1 MLKKIF
7 LSILSIL
14 TLSAA
19 FGLSG
24 MQSAKAQ
31 DLQVID
37 KIVAVVN
44 DNIILKSEVDARLNE
59 FLRGNE
65 QVNFSEQLWFEVLE
79 SVIDNYAILEQARI
93 DSVVVSDEQVNRAM
107 DSRIQQLIRQVG
119 GERQLEEAFGR
130 SIVQIRADYRST
142 FREEMLV
149 SRMREIQQQRVSI
162 TRPEVVEFF
171 NSIPQDSLPM
181 IPETVRLAHIVA
193 IPPPMQEARQAARQ
207 KAGALRDS
215 LLNHGAD
222 FEELARRHSHG
233 PGAANGGF
241 LPMMPMSDLVS
252 EYSAAAAA
260 LQPGEIS
267 EVVETQ
273 FGFHVIRLNR
283 RVGDQIETNHILI
296 QVQEDQADEQ
306 AAITKL
312 EAIRDSVETQGKSF
326 FDMARRYSEDKNTA
340 PFGGRLSNPQTGQ
353 RRLAVNEIDSD
364 LYRTVLLLDDPGD
377 ISEPRSFTTGER
389 DNRRRAYRI
398 VKLIERIPEHLANL
412 EQDYEI
418 IENFAR
424 QQKTMQEFDKWL
436 REIREEVYIEYRI
449 DSPYASR

>member
-1 MLKKIF
+1 
-7 LSILSIL
+7 
-14 TLSAA
+14 
-19 FGLSG
+19 
-24 MQSAKAQ
+24 
-31 DLQVID
+31 
-37 KIVAVVN
+37 
-44 DNIILKSEVDARLNE
+44 
-59 FLRGNE
+59 
-65 QVNFSEQLWFEVLE
+65 
-79 SVIDNYAILEQARI
+79 
-93 DSVVVSDEQVNRAM
+93 
-107 DSRIQQLIRQVG
+107 
-119 GERQLEEAFGR
+119 
-130 SIVQIRADYRST
+130 
-142 FREEMLV
+142 
-149 SRMREIQQQRVSI
+149 
-162 TRPEVVEFF
+162 
-171 NSIPQDSLPM
+171 M